1 MKSCLL
7 FIRFMVAVAL
17 IPNLSNAENTESE
30 IGVPA
35 FHPFLSL
42 MDTQL
47 SLDCFAY
54 PWPSGDN
61 YEAIADELEIYNR
74 QQFIRQPGL
83 FIDRILDNPN
93 PVFPNWCEPES
104 SRPECISGI
113 TLVRPVQGCLFG
125 PETDVNEFSPKIR
138 LWFIDSETICDEFQP
153 TNGTQCAISLVVEI
167 SEYFEG
173 GHPAWKKFFGVYSLL
188 INQNSEMV
196 LVPVRHLLT
205 KEDLVN
211 FLQLLR

>member
-1 MKSCLL
+1 MKFCLR

-17 IPNLSNAENTESE
+17 IPNLSNAENTEAE

-61 YEAIADELEIYNR
+61 YEAVADELEIYDR
-74 QQFIRQPGL
+74 QQFVRQPGL
-83 FIDRILDNPN
+83 FIDRILDNPY
-93 PVFPNWCEPES
+93 PVFPSWCEPES
-104 SRPECISGI
+104 SRSECINGV

-125 PETDVNEFSPKIR
+125 PETDINEFSPKY
-138 LWFIDSETICDEFQP
+138 DS
-153 TNGTQCAISLVVEI
+153 GSLTQKLFTVNFSPKRSTMRNFVSCRNFRVFVGE
-167 SEYFEG
+167 
-173 GHPAWKKFFGVYSLL
+173 HPAWKKFFGAYSLF
-188 INQNSEMV
+188 IDQNSEMV

-211 FLQLLR
+211 FLQSLR